1 MCNVVLPYLGEESV
15 KKVRRTSSV
24 DSADHDVIM
33 AAGESSKTDLTA
45 FIEQQQKMLH
55 EFKSSKVSA
64 SKGNDVVMR
73 NDEKTDSA
81 SSLSFRDDLY
91 RNTPAVAAGE
101 SSKTDPTAFIEQ
113 QQKMLHELKSSKLI
127 ASKGNDVVMRNEEKT
142 DSASCL
148 NFRDDLY
155 RNTPPDS
162 VLRSN
167 PPITRQP
174 GSSDVG
180 TRWYADY
187 DLIEK
192 EECEKSVQHESN
204 RCGKSSSPRSA
215 FQLVE

>member
-1 MCNVVLPYLGEESV
+1 MKKVIKNPAFCPYVPLHTRMCNALLPYLGEESV

-33 AAGESSKTDLTA
+33 AAGESSKTDPTA

-64 SKGNDVVMR
+64 SKD
-73 NDEKTDSA
+73 
-81 SSLSFRDDLY
+81 
-91 RNTPAVAAGE
+91 
-101 SSKTDPTAFIEQ
+101 
-113 QQKMLHELKSSKLI
+113 
-127 ASKGNDVVMRNEEKT
+127 NDVVMRNEENT
-142 DSASCL
+142 DSASNL
-148 NFRDDLY
+148 NFRDDHY

-167 PPITRQP
+167 LPIARQP
-174 GSSDVG
+174 GSSNVD

-204 RCGKSSSPRSA
+204 RGGKSSSPRSA